1 MGRQDI
7 QMAATNR
14 KQIILL
20 DGICIMNG
28 EINHI
33 LTISCKWILYLPE
46 NKTVS

>member
-1 MGRQDI
+1 MTARN
-7 QMAATNR
+7 T

-20 DGICIMNG
+20 DGICVVND
-28 EINHI
+28 EIYHI